1 VPHLV
6 AVRLQHLTRARRG
19 GPRSRQGGCTLLSG
33 VHPNTLVFG
42 MMPAVYT
49 HDMHRP
55 HSWGLC
61 NASGEQA
68 KDSHGGAR
76 CRAAGLR
83 RGRVCEAAQGRRHL
97 RGLRR
102 QLVHAGVVVHEQR
115 LPEVRRVVVRAPR
128 HLRARAPRALRVRSG
143 WVQARLGLRASPT
156 VSQCPPGKTYIR
168 LCCRP
173 REACVR
179 GARAS
184 SACPARPARRISEQ
198 TEQTLSDRPPTP
210 VSMPRATGQPPHP
223 TLVPPAP
230 AAPAPGAPPGGA
242 PGS

>member
-1 VPHLV
+1 
-6 AVRLQHLTRARRG
+6 
-19 GPRSRQGGCTLLSG
+19 
-33 VHPNTLVFG
+33 
-42 MMPAVYT
+42 M
-49 HDMHRP
+49 
-55 HSWGLC
+55 
-61 NASGEQA
+61 SGEKA

-143 WVQARLGLRASPT
+143 WVQARLGLRARPT
-156 VSQCPPGKTYIR
+156 VSQCPPGKTHIR

-179 GARAS
+179 GARAR
-184 SACPARPARRISEQ
+184 SARPARPARRISEHRQ
-198 TEQTLSDRPPTP
+198 SKPFLTDPPTP
-210 VSMPRATGQPPHP
+210 VSMPRATGPPPNP